1 MHWLC
6 GTCLEQTLE
15 AQVER
20 AQERTR
26 AEMDVARRHADE
38 ALLVAEAAQGSAA
51 FTDCDARARQLELE
65 YRQKSEAFAR
75 GSSPACPL
83 CATPVML
90 SVAMTRGGSE
100 PLLMPLLSPVSAAAA
115 ERPTGKPS
123 SAAGDAN
130 ANAKSVAW
138 SAGEDAQIVA
148 AVAAIGHKWRRV
160 AEGLPGRTHD
170 AVRNRHA
177 LLMRKRAA
185 AAAAAAATSEAA
197 TEAAS
202 LSTSGVAKAVAK
214 AGADAEAEAP
224 SSQLVVA
231 SAADTAGTEAAGMEV
246 EEEEADEPIIEE
258 VESEPTAAVAA
269 KPAAAAAAAGAKP
282 ARLILNDDRCLAL
295 IKPEKEKR

>member
-90 SVAMTRGGSE
+90 SVAMTRGGY
-100 PLLMPLLSPVSAAAA
+100 SP
-115 ERPTGKPS
+115 
-123 SAAGDAN
+123 
-130 ANAKSVAW
+130 
-138 SAGEDAQIVA
+138 
-148 AVAAIGHKWRRV
+148 
-160 AEGLPGRTHD
+160 
-170 AVRNRHA
+170 
-177 LLMRKRAA
+177 
-185 AAAAAAATSEAA
+185 
-197 TEAAS
+197 AS
-202 LSTSGVAKAVAK
+202 
-214 AGADAEAEAP
+214 GADA
-224 SSQLVVA
+224 
-231 SAADTAGTEAAGMEV
+231 AAQATVLEAA
-246 EEEEADEPIIEE
+246 EESFSQEM
-258 VESEPTAAVAA
+258 
-269 KPAAAAAAAGAKP
+269 
-282 ARLILNDDRCLAL
+282 
-295 IKPEKEKR
+295 

>member
-185 AAAAAAATSEAA
+185 AAAAAAAATSEAA

-231 SAADTAGTEAAGMEV
+231 SAADTAGTEAADMEV
-246 EEEEADEPIIEE
+246 EEEEEEEADEPVIEE
-258 VESEPTAAVAA
+258 VESEPAAAVAA
-269 KPAAAAAAAGAKP
+269 KPAAAAAAACAK
-282 ARLILNDDRCLAL
+282 AQTLDD
-295 IKPEKEKR
+295 K